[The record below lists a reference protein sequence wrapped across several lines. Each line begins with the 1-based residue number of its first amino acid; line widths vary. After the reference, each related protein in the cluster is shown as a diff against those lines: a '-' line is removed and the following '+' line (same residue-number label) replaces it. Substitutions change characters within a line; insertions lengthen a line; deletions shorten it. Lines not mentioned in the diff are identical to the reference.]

1 MSLNL
6 ARRPF
11 VNSRPITRLAVLLW
25 LVGGALALWNG
36 REIWRLASALGEG
49 RRALAAAETRAVEAQ
64 ARIATLQAEL
74 RAIDLLEE
82 NEETAFLNR
91 EIERRTLSWTGLFQ
105 RLGEVLPR
113 QVRLIQIVPSLASP
127 AQRRKAQ
134 TSAAEEGWIS
144 LALSGYAESDEALLD
159 FVDALFAHPAF
170 DAPDLERE
178 AVPPGEPLQFELR
191 VSYLS
196 RPLATTES
204 AAAGPDARPGEA
216 RGEPGAAAS
225 GALAAREGVPSE
237 AAAGRGPGSA
247 AIGPVPAA
255 PSNTVASAR
264 ATRAGQAEPS
274 PDSSPTADAA
284 EPELPAPT
292 PTPRWTARPGRT
304 PEAEAPAGVAGDW
317 VAAPPVG
324 ATAPSTARRGGAQP
338 VPLGA
343 QASATRRLR

>member
-36 REIWRLASALGEG
+36 REIWRLASSLGEG
-49 RRALAAAETRAVEAQ
+49 RRALGAAETRAAEAQ
-64 ARIATLQAEL
+64 SRIATLQAEL
-74 RAIDLLEE
+74 RAIDLLAE

-113 QVRLIQIVPSLASP
+113 QVRLVQIVPSLASP

-134 TSAAEEGWIS
+134 TAAAEEGWIS
-144 LALSGYAESDEALLD
+144 LALTGYAESDEALLD

-196 RPLATTES
+196 RPVATTET
-204 AAAGPDARPGEA
+204 AAAGPEARPAEA
-216 RGEPGAAAS
+216 RGEAGAAAG
-225 GALAAREGVPSE
+225 GALAARDGVPSE
-237 AAAGRGPGSA
+237 AAAGRGPGPA
-247 AIGPVPAA
+247 ASSPVP
-255 PSNTVASAR
+255 PASSGTLGAAR
-264 ATRAGQAEPS
+264 ATRTGPAEPS
-274 PDSSPTADAA
+274 PGSSPAVDTAEQ
-284 EPELPAPT
+284 EPPPPT
-292 PTPRWTARPGRT
+292 PTPRWTARPGRN
-304 PEAEAPAGVAGDW
+304 PEADAPAGLAGDW
-317 VAAPPVG
+317 VAAPPGG
-324 ATAPSTARRGGAQP
+324 AAAGSTARRGGAQP